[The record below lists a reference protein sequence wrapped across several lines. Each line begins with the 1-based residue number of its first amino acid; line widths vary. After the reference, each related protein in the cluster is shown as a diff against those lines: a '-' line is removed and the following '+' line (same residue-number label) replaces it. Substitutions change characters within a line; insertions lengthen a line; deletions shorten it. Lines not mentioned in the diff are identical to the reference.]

1 MTCPFRLEIIQLGF
15 VIEIY
20 AAILGASIGVAGM
33 SFSGFT
39 RRSSESRE
47 AVIRLTAGVESIA
60 TKLEDLHQDMKAEK
74 VQATAD
80 RREIYERLNDHG
92 NRITALEYKSPQ
104 G

>member
-1 MTCPFRLEIIQLGF
+1 M
-15 VIEIY
+15 IEIY
-20 AAILGASIGVAGM
+20 AAIVGAFLGIAGM
-33 SFSGFT
+33 SMSGFSQ
-39 RRSSESRE
+39 RNSQSRE

-92 NRITALEYKSPQ
+92 NRIIVLESSKARID
-104 G
+104 

>member
-1 MTCPFRLEIIQLGF
+1 M
-15 VIEIY
+15 IEIY

-80 RREIYERLNDHG
+80 RREIYERLNNHG